1 MIDLALYSIISQ
13 AYKETG
19 KGVPADA
26 SKDKIK
32 RLYEEIKKLK
42 EDKQNLIIQL
52 VEMSELKGENRR
64 LREFLEKIR
73 NLK

>member
-1 MIDLALYSIISQ
+1 ALYSIISQ

>member
-1 MIDLALYSIISQ
+1 LALYSIISQ

>member
-1 MIDLALYSIISQ
+1 MYSIISQ

>member
-1 MIDLALYSIISQ
+1 LYSIISQ